1 MLLVTGGTSFVGRA
15 VLRHLSAA
23 GHQVRALLR
32 PARHS
37 AGLPVGVPVDAALT
51 SLADRRGV
59 RAALVG
65 VSTVIH
71 VGAALNPGCREEAR
85 RLDVEGTRNLAE
97 AASEAGVRHLI
108 YLSHLGADRTS
119 AYPLQRAKAE
129 AEEHVRS
136 SGLRHTILRLA
147 TVYGPGDHFTTSMAK
162 LLAGSPILLLLPGG
176 GETRLQPL
184 WVNDLATCITWMLDD
199 LEGLRD
205 LYEIGGPEYLS
216 LAEILR
222 MVMGVT
228 GMPRLL
234 LSARPPYL
242 KALAWMARGLLRDPP
257 VSMGWVDYLAV
268 NRTTSLD
275 TLPRVLGLQPAMMQ
289 GNLGYLRGRNW
300 GWELLAGQFRTR
312 GGGYD

>member
-15 VLRHLSAA
+15 VLRQLSSA
-23 GHQVRALLR
+23 GHPVRALLQ
-32 PARHS
+32 PARRS
-37 AGLPVGVPVDAALT
+37 PGLPQGVPVDAALT

-71 VGAALNPGCREEAR
+71 VGAALNPGSGEDTQRD
-85 RLDVEGTRNLAE
+85 DVEGTRNLAE
-97 AASEAGVRHLI
+97 AAVEAGVRHLI

-136 SGLRHTILRLA
+136 SGLRYTILRTA
-147 TVYGPGDHFTTSMAK
+147 TVYGPEDHFTTSMAK
-162 LLAGSPILLLLPGG
+162 LLASSPIFLPLPGG

-184 WVNDLATCITWMLDD
+184 WVEDLATCITWMLDD

-222 MVMGVT
+222 LIMGVT
-228 GMPRLL
+228 GMPRILL
-234 LSARPPYL
+234 TTRPPYL
-242 KALAWMARGLLRDPP
+242 KSLAWMARGLMRYPP
-257 VSMGWVDYLAV
+257 VTMGWVDYLAV
-268 NRTTSLD
+268 NRTTNLD
-275 TLPRVLGLQPAMMQ
+275 TLPRLLGLQPALMQ
-289 GNLGYLRGRNW
+289 GKLEYLRGRNW
-300 GWELLAGQFRTR
+300 GWELLSSQFRAR
-312 GGGYD
+312 DGGYD

>member
-15 VLRHLSAA
+15 VLRHLSEA
-23 GHQVRALLR
+23 GYPVRALLR
-32 PARHS
+32 PVRHS
-37 AGLPVGVPVDAALT
+37 RGLPAGIPVDAALT

-65 VSTVIH
+65 VSSVIH
-71 VGAALNPGCREEAR
+71 VGSALNPGSGEEAR
-85 RLDVEGTRNLAE
+85 RADVEGTRNLAE
-97 AASEAGVRHLI
+97 AAIEAGVQHVI

-129 AEEHVRS
+129 AEEHLRT
-136 SGLRHTILRLA
+136 SGIPHTILRTA
-147 TVYGPGDHFTTSMAK
+147 VIYGPGDHFTTGLAK
-162 LLAGSPILLLLPGG
+162 LMAISPVVTLVPGG

-184 WVNDLATCITWMLDD
+184 WVEDLATCITWMLDD

-216 LAEILR
+216 LAEVMR
-222 MVMGVT
+222 MVMTVT
-228 GMPRLL
+228 GMPRVLL
-234 LSARPPYL
+234 NARPPYL
-242 KALAWMARGLLRDPP
+242 KALSWMAQGLMRDPP
-257 VSMGWVDYLAV
+257 VTAGWVDYLAV

-289 GNLGYLRGRNW
+289 GRLEHLRGHNW
-300 GWELLAGQFRTR
+300 GWEMFAGQFRAR